1 MERNKRATGTLYEK
15 KAGEYLKNCGY
26 EILEYNYRCP
36 FGEIDIIARDGEYL
50 VFCEVKYRSSLK
62 KGSPLEAVTPKKQ
75 RTISKCALY
84 YMAGKGMPD
93 IPCRF
98 DVAAITGAGGERNGN
113 CGTEQIE
120 LIQNAF
126 DYVD

>member
-15 KAGEYLKNCGY
+15 KAGKYLENCGY

-50 VFCEVKYRSSLK
+50 VFCEVKYRSNLK

-84 YMAGKGMPD
+84 YITGKGIYD

-98 DVAAITGAGGERNGN
+98 DVAAITGDGEQRNNNGK
-113 CGTEQIE
+113 TEKIE